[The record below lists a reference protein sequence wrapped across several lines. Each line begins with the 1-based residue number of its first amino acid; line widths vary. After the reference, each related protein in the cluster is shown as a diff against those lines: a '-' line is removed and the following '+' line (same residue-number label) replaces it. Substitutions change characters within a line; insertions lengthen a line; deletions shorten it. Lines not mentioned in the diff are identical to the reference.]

1 MSAASPDCTWHIITC
16 EYPPTVGGVSDYS
29 RTLATALSTTART
42 HVWAPGAAGVADEG
56 GVAVHR
62 TLGGFTPDDLTRAGQ
77 ALDQLPGPKRLL
89 VQWVPHGFGFR
100 AMNVRFAWWLL
111 MRATRHGDDLQVM
124 VHEPFVMFAARPGQF
139 VMACVHRLMFTTA
152 CAAASHVWTSTPS
165 WFARV
170 TPYLLGRLTPRWLPV
185 PAPPL
190 DIRRAD
196 SIGPETH
203 AATAPV
209 VGHFGTHAP
218 LVTALLG
225 PALDV
230 VLAETQAHV
239 VLIGRDSDRFL
250 AEFLRT
256 RPGAV
261 ARVRATGVA
270 EPAALAQQIAGCD
283 LMLQPYPDGVS
294 ARRTSTLGLMKN
306 GCAVVTNE
314 GHLSEPFWREEGG
327 LELVDRPDAAEL
339 GAAAVRLIADSARR
353 QALAERASAVYDRTF
368 DIRHSVRLLTTG
380 QAREQVEAVRA

>member
-1 MSAASPDCTWHIITC
+1 MSAASPDFTWHIITC

-111 MRATRHGDDLQVM
+111 MRATRHGDDLQIM

-139 VMACVHRLMFTTA
+139 VMACIHRLMFTTA

-170 TPYLLGRLTPRWLPV
+170 TPYLLGRLKPRWLPV

-190 DIRRAD
+190 DLRRSGA
-196 SIGPETH
+196 H
-203 AATAPV
+203 AAAGHQTTV
-209 VGHFGTHAP
+209 VGHFGTHSP
-218 LVTALLG
+218 LVTALLA
-225 PALDV
+225 PALDL
-230 VLAETQAHV
+230 VLAETPSHV

-250 AEFLRT
+250 ADFLRT
-256 RPGAV
+256 RPDAA
-261 ARVRATGVA
+261 ARMRATGVA
-270 EPAALAQQIAGCD
+270 EPSALAQQIAGCD

-314 GHLSEPFWREEGG
+314 GHLSEAFWREEGG
-327 LELVDRPDAAEL
+327 LELVDRPDPAAL
-339 GAAAVRLIADSARR
+339 GAAAVRLIADPARR
-353 QALAERASAVYDRTF
+353 QALAERAAAVYDRLF
-368 DIRHSVRLLTTG
+368 DVRHSVRMLTMG